1 MKDTIV
7 NDAELVLLLETGDEH
22 AFQEI
27 YDRYWHKLYRM
38 AVGKVGSQENAKEL
52 VQDVFLDL
60 WFRRGEVHIGE
71 LDRYLFSAVKYNVLN
86 FIRKE
91 IVRKQYELS
100 VFAKTPDTDCNTEDA
115 LAFQELQQA
124 IMTGIDQLPPKV
136 GHIFR
141 LNRIEHRSVGE
152 ISELLKMPERTV
164 EYHITQALR
173 LMRGYLKDYMVYLLI
188 SYLAYIAPSVLG
200 M

>member
-60 WFRRGEVHIGE
+60 WFRRSEVHIDE
-71 LDRYLFSAVKYNVLN
+71 LDRYLFSAVKYSVLN

-100 VFAKTPDTDCNTEDA
+100 VFAKTPETDRNTEDT
-115 LAFQELQQA
+115 LAFHELQQA
-124 IMTGIDQLPPKV
+124 IMTGMEQLPAKV
-136 GHIFR
+136 QQIFR
-141 LNRIEHRSVGE
+141 LNRIEYRSASE

-164 EYHITQALR
+164 EYHIAQALR
-173 LMRGYLKDYMVYLLI
+173 LMREYLKDYMVYLLV
-188 SYLAYIAPSVLG
+188 SYLTFPGLV
-200 M
+200 

>member
-1 MKDTIV
+1 MKDTIA
-7 NDAELVLLLETGDEH
+7 NDAELVLLLETGDER

-38 AVGKVGSQENAKEL
+38 AAGKVGSQENAKEL
-52 VQDVFLDL
+52 IQDVFLDL
-60 WFRRGEVHIGE
+60 WFRRGEVHIDE
-71 LDRYLFSAVKYNVLN
+71 LDRYLFRAVKYNVLN

-100 VFAKTPDTDCNTEDA
+100 VFAKTPETDSNTEDM

-124 IMTGIDQLPPKV
+124 VLTGIEQLPPRV
-136 GHIFR
+136 QHIFR
-141 LNRIEHRSVGE
+141 LNRMEHRSVRE

-173 LMRGYLKDYMVYLLI
+173 LMRGYLKDYMVYLLV
-188 SYLAYIAPSVLG
+188 SYFTFPGLV
-200 M
+200 